1 MLAKA
6 YDNRHHFTSG
16 TPVWHRDLQRRGH
29 RAVRRKGGTVI
40 SRPEATI
47 KATFDATEFQTWFTA
62 ISTIGATREGGVHR
76 PFGSDE
82 DKRVREWL
90 IATART
96 LDLLVSVDAAGNI
109 WGTLPG
115 HSPDLPALIV
125 GSHHDSVP
133 QGGRFDG
140 PLGVLAGLSVVSA
153 LTRAGIKLRHPLGFV
168 SFTAEEPNPFGLST
182 LGSRL
187 ATDRLEPA
195 IVHRAVDASGRT
207 LRSALAA
214 VGGDVERLAT
224 ARKTAR
230 DIAAFLELH
239 IEQGLR
245 LQDAGIPVGVVTG
258 ICGIY
263 REQIR
268 VIGEANH
275 AGTTRLRDRHDAL
288 LAGAEL
294 ALCVEASVRAELS
307 DEVIGTV
314 GAFAIQPG
322 ATNIIPGSCDLVM
335 ELRAG
340 TAAQR
345 TRMLERIEHAVSEMS
360 VRRGVQIKRTVA
372 LDQPEQAMDSLV
384 QATLTACASA
394 RRIPTQPLFSMAGH
408 DATHLAT
415 ITRAGMLFVP
425 SLGGRSHCPEEVSRP
440 QDIEAAI
447 QVLIDAVVA
456 LDHQLHPCA
465 DGRTARLHGERE

>member
-1 MLAKA
+1 M
-6 YDNRHHFTSG
+6 H
-16 TPVWHRDLQRRGH
+16 VV
-29 RAVRRKGGTVI
+29 AVRRRGGTVI
-40 SRPEATI
+40 NRPEATI
-47 KATFDATEFQTWFTA
+47 KATFDGTQFQNWFA
-62 ISTIGATREGGVHR
+62 EISDIGATPEGGVHR

-82 DKRVREWL
+82 DLCVREWL
-90 IATART
+90 IDTARA
-96 LDLLVSVDAAGNI
+96 LNLLVHVDAAANI
-109 WGTLPG
+109 WGMLPG
-115 HSPDLPALIV
+115 QNPELPALIV

-153 LTRAGIKLRHPLGFV
+153 ITRAGIQLDHALGFV

-187 ATDRLEPA
+187 ATDRLAPA
-195 IVHRAVDASGRT
+195 TVQGAVDANGRT

-214 VGGDVERLAT
+214 VGGEVEELST
-224 ARKTAR
+224 AKKSSR

-263 REQIR
+263 REQIHI
-268 VIGEANH
+268 VGEANH

-322 ATNIIPGSCDLVM
+322 ATNIVPGGCDLGM

-340 TAAQR
+340 PAAQR
-345 TRMLERIEHAVSEMS
+345 TRMLERIESAVNEIS
-360 VRRGVQIKRTVA
+360 VRRGVQIQRTVV
-372 LDQPEQAMDSLV
+372 LDQPEQAMDALI

-394 RRIPTQPLFSMAGH
+394 RRIRTQPLFSMAGH

-415 ITRAGMLFVP
+415 VTRAGMLFVP

-440 QDIEAAI
+440 EDIAAAI
-447 QVLIDAVVA
+447 QVLIDAVVV
-456 LDHQLHPCA
+456 LDRQLDSFA
-465 DGRTARLHGERE
+465 DNRTGRLH